1 MFKKENSA
9 SRHFLISATL
19 WVVVG
24 VLMGLTLALQFVF
37 PDLFRGIP
45 VLVFSRFT
53 TGTYQYRPF
62 RLSLWRDDGALAL
75 HRSPVDRAKT
85 VE

>member
-1 MFKKENSA
+1 MFDQENSA
-9 SRHFLISATL
+9 SKNFLIAAAL
-19 WVVVG
+19 WIVFG

-45 VLVFSRFT
+45 W
-53 TGTYQYRPF
+53 P
-62 RLSLWRDDGALAL
+62 DGAQA
-75 HRSPVDRAKT
+75 